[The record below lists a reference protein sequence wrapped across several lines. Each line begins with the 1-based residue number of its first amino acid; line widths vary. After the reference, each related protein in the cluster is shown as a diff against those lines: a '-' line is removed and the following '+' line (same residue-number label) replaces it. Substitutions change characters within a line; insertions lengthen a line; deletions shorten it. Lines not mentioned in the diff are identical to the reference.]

1 MVGSNVVYRAQFSR
15 QIRLYRRECLVLKM
29 VRKIKEKHDL
39 GENKPRHRKEHEKQ
53 RGRPQNGRLRLVTEF

>member
-29 VRKIKEKHDL
+29 VGKIKEKHDL
-39 GENKPRHRKEHEKQ
+39 GENEQRHRKEHEKQ
-53 RGRPQNGRLRLVTEF
+53 WSR